1 MGMCQGLISVS
12 AHAGSTPLKSLVI
25 SLELFQIIPNEG

>member
-12 AHAGSTPLKSLVI
+12 AQTGSIALQSPVI
-25 SLELFQIIPNEG
+25 SLELFQIIQKEG